1 MTTTL
6 LVIIIVMA
14 LALFFL
20 WPIPYLAIVVIAM
33 HPVLWGLL
41 ALALGGIVAALTFLR
56 MQPNPFNE
64 DDADRTESRR

>member
-14 LALFFL
+14 LAQFFL

-41 ALALGGIVAALTFLR
+41 ALALGGIVAVLTFLR
-56 MQPNPFNE
+56 IQPDPFNE
-64 DDADRTESRR
+64 DDADRTESRC